1 MKYKM
6 SQRMV
11 AKQISY
17 NQIRTFKKPCK
28 AGLIVHTHNESFGRF
43 LGNKNNGRSLRK
55 LYYEWLIGVTTCV
68 IINIEY

>member
-1 MKYKM
+1 
-6 SQRMV
+6 MV

-17 NQIRTFKKPCK
+17 NQIRTFKTPCK
-28 AGLIVHTHNESFGRF
+28 GGLIVHKYNESFRWF
-43 LGNKNNGRSLRK
+43 LGNKNNERSLRK